1 MEMVLFYDGELRP
14 RQQINLR
21 DVHKV
26 RTALEPQIRKAWD
39 YPPLD
44 ECKSFWELSP
54 DGAEVST
61 RSDIGHTQ
69 FVSIVAKS
77 ARLYA
82 ELDIQLLRAQPPGA
96 LVSNSGDIDNRL
108 KTLLD
113 ALRVPSRDQVQT
125 LQAEGGLDAGTF
137 CCLLED
143 DNLVTKM
150 TVSTDRLLTEPL
162 GSKRTVAIIR
172 VRIRLSSAIWANIS
186 LV

>member
-21 DVHKV
+21 DVHRV
-26 RTALEPQIRKAWD
+26 RAALEPQIRKAWE

-44 ECKSFWELSP
+44 ECKSFWNLSS
-54 DGAEVST
+54 DGNDVST
-61 RSDIGHTQ
+61 RLDIGHTQ
-69 FVSIVAKS
+69 FISVVAAS
-77 ARLYA
+77 ARLHA
-82 ELDIQLLRAQPPGA
+82 ELDIQLLRAQPPGS

-113 ALRVPSRDQVQT
+113 ALRVPSRDQAQT
-125 LQAEGGLDAGTF
+125 LQADGCLAPGTF

-143 DNLVTKM
+143 DHLVTKM
-150 TVSTDRLLTEPL
+150 TVSTDRLLTEPI

-172 VRIRLSSAIWANIS
+172 ARVRLSSAIWANIS